1 MKTKAKAKLMSMLND
16 FCQHEDWED
25 DSIIDDDDLDLD
37 DDLEFD
43 DELDRKT
50 LKTAIK
56 DIAQELLWLAE
67 DL

>member
-1 MKTKAKAKLMSMLND
+1 MSMLND

-25 DSIIDDDDLDLD
+25 DDNLDLD

-56 DIAQELLWLAE
+56 DIAQELLWLAD

>member
-1 MKTKAKAKLMSMLND
+1 MILAV
-16 FCQHEDWED
+16 
-25 DSIIDDDDLDLD
+25 SIIDDDDLDLD